1 MNRAAVQNRGVSDRH
16 LVADARRVRAAHHV
30 NDGAVLN
37 IRPIA
42 DPDRVDVAAN
52 DDVHPDAA
60 LLADFDV
67 SDDLRALVD
76 IGGRMDLR
84 EDGPERTEHAAEL

>member
-1 MNRAAVQNRGVSDRH
+1 MRGGM
-16 LVADARRVRAAHHV
+16 RAAHHV

-37 IRPIA
+37 VRAIA

-60 LLADFDV
+60 LLANLDV
-67 SDDLRALVD
+67 ADDLSALVD
-76 IGGRMDLR
+76 IGGRMDFR
-84 EDGPERTEHAAEL
+84 EDWTGTDEARAELYAQRNVVAGMA